1 MFIKRLF
8 KFILLA
14 MEAAVHVQSADEY
27 DKAATVNSSA
37 DPVGQGGPVEQEA
50 VYCDT
55 ATTPDNIT
63 ESFDTHQSPLQKL
76 PVTAAAIS
84 PYDIAPLPHAPQ
96 RGLGKQKRKSQSATV
111 LTSTPHKDYLNGL
124 PAKKPKPS
132 KRLVFSVPS
141 SEAKRATKKT
151 KKADKKT
158 KKCLPRANKPTVSS
172 SVDKTP
178 CCICT
183 KRFDQPPADSWTQC
197 PLCTQWYHDSCG
209 PEDTVVCYLCLA

>member
-1 MFIKRLF
+1 
-8 KFILLA
+8 

-96 RGLGKQKRKSQSATV
+96 RGRGKQKRTSQSATV

-141 SEAKRATKKT
+141 SEAKRATKRPRKLTRRPRSAYREQTNRLFPLLWTIRRAAYAQSVSTNHQLTAGPSAHCVLNGIMTRVDQKT
-151 KKADKKT
+151 QLFVIFA
-158 KKCLPRANKPTVSS
+158 
-172 SVDKTP
+172 
-178 CCICT
+178 
-183 KRFDQPPADSWTQC
+183 
-197 PLCTQWYHDSCG
+197 
-209 PEDTVVCYLCLA
+209 